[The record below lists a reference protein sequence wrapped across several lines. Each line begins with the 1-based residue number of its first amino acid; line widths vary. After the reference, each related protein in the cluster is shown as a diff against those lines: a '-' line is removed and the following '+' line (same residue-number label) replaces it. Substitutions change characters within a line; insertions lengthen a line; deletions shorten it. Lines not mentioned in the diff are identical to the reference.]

1 MTKRTQYL
9 TFALLASGVLG
20 LFWAFVPAPTSVE
33 IASVHAGSFVQ
44 TVEDDGITQVRDRY
58 VVAAPVSGT
67 LLRPEVHAG
76 DAVGRGQ
83 LLASI
88 VPNAAQML
96 DARTRTE
103 LAARVEAAAAREARA
118 GATLRQAEA
127 AELQAQAD
135 QARLEQ
141 LGKQGFVSAIER
153 ERSALS
159 LELRRKDREAALYEQ
174 DAAGHDLQQARAAL
188 RQVFGAPSAGNAGT
202 WPVRSPVAG
211 QVLRVLQES
220 EGPVGVGAP
229 ILEIGDLTRLEARID
244 VLTSEAIQIA
254 PQAFVQLDAGGG
266 LQLSGRVRLVE
277 PAARTK
283 VSALGVEEQRVN
295 VIVDLAPSAAAAKRI
310 GDAFRVDARI
320 EIAREDKVLLVPVAA
335 VFRDANHW
343 AVYKVAGKRARL
355 TRIELGARGGAE
367 AIVRSGLAAGDQV
380 VVYPSDSVRDGV
392 RIESQKS
399 NAG

>member
-9 TFALLASGVLG
+9 AFALLASGLLG

-33 IASVHAGSFVQ
+33 IARVDAGSFVQ
-44 TVEDDGITQVRDRY
+44 TVDDDGITQVRDRY

-76 DAVGRGQ
+76 DVVSRGQ

-118 GATLRQAEA
+118 GAALRQAEA

-141 LGKQGFVSAIER
+141 LSKQGFVSAIER

-188 RQVFGAPSAGNAGT
+188 RQVFGAPPAGNASN

-244 VLTSEAIQIA
+244 VLTSEALQIA

-266 LQLSGRVRLVE
+266 LQLTGRVRLVE

-295 VIVDLAPSAAAAKRI
+295 
-310 GDAFRVDARI
+310 AFRVDARI
-320 EIAREDKVLLVPVAA
+320 EIAREDRVLLVPVAA
-335 VFRDANHW
+335 LFRDANHW
-343 AVYKVAGKRARL
+343 AVYKVAGKRAVL
-355 TRIELGARGGAE
+355 TRIELGARGGAQ
-367 AIVRSGLAAGDQV
+367 AIVRSGLAAGDSV

-392 RIESQKS
+392 RIESRQP
-399 NAG
+399 NAD